1 MEIQDAGLDTLEE
14 WLLLRTQPNAV
25 AFGGLG
31 ISPNPARWCGTE
43 GGDPPGWPTI
53 WATDCGAGSG
63 SGCPSNS
70 TGAVW
75 NPSGVDFTLQ
85 QGDHCGEPL
94 KRRLLLCLLLLT
106 RPS

>member
-1 MEIQDAGLDTLEE
+1 MEARLKA
-14 WLLLRTQPNAV
+14 LLNSAQPDAV
-25 AFGGLG
+25 AFGGAG
-31 ISPNPARWCGTE
+31 ISNNPARWCGTE

-94 KRRLLLCLLLLT
+94 KRRLLLGLLLLT